1 MVAGSKVPILGKLG
15 YALYGAL
22 TRPKAGDAPL
32 KNLGTLSDTVRR
44 GAQPTEAGYAEL
56 KREGVDTVINLRPEA
71 PWAEAMAL
79 AQGLRCIDMPLPA
92 IGACTNAQA
101 MAFLK
106 AAVLWA
112 KQGRQVAKGLCV
124 WNHEQEPILRQINR
138 RSACV
143 IGWKPAR
150 KGE

>member
-1 MVAGSKVPILGKLG
+1 MNDISTTPIPSSTLRAVTGSVCFLDCGGPTLKISVNGAIVTFEYHPYCGPTKLNK
-15 YALYGAL
+15 
-22 TRPKAGDAPL
+22 RGDPA
-32 KNLGTLSDTVRR
+32 SD
-44 GAQPTEAGYAEL
+44 QP
-56 KREGVDTVINLRPEA
+56 
-71 PWAEAMAL
+71 
-79 AQGLRCIDMPLPA
+79 
-92 IGACTNAQA
+92 